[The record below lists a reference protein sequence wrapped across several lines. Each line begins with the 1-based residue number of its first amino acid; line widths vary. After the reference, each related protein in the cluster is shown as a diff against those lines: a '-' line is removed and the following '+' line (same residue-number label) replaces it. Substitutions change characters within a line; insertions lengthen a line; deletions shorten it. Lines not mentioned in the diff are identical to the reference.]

1 MDDKVSKG
9 HRILLFSQ
17 FTSMLDIIQ
26 ERLDKGSYFR
36 IDGTVKTKDRMD
48 MVNRF
53 NMGEKEIFL
62 ISLRAGGT
70 GLNLVGAD
78 TVIHFDPWWNP
89 AVEDQVTDRAYRIG
103 QENRV
108 EVFKLITKNTIEEKI
123 NELKDKKREVANSII
138 KTGETFINKLSEDE
152 LVNILSE

>member
-26 ERLDKGSYFR
+26 ERLDKSSYFR

-89 AVEDQVTDRAYRIG
+89 AVEDQVTD
-103 QENRV
+103 
-108 EVFKLITKNTIEEKI
+108 
-123 NELKDKKREVANSII
+123 
-138 KTGETFINKLSEDE
+138 
-152 LVNILSE
+152 